1 MNIKTSVL
9 LILLIS
15 FGLVSCYAIW
25 QVGYLGIWT
34 AGLSNWGSAQVLCDL
49 IVVSLLAMMW
59 MVQDARGR
67 GLNAWPYVIVTL
79 VAGSCGPS
87 LYLLRRGG
95 VVA

>member
-9 LILLIS
+9 LILLIP
-15 FGLVSCYAIW
+15 FGLLSCYAMW

-34 AGLSNWGSAQVLCDL
+34 SGLSNWGTVQVLCDL
-49 IVVSLLAMMW
+49 IVISLLAMMW

-67 GLNAWPYVIVTL
+67 GLNAWPYVLVTL
-79 VAGSCGPS
+79 LAGSFGPL

-95 VVA
+95 AVA